1 MAYVLVNRSLH
12 TPTTRLILRY
22 LVENPGPQSYLEIAV
37 AVQTGYWHTRRICL
51 NLVESGHLIKSKRG
65 RSPVFAIA
73 APAAKEGDL

>member
-22 LVENPGPQSYLEIAV
+22 LIENPGPQSYFEIAA

-51 NLVESGHLIKSKRG
+51 NLVETGYLVKSKRG

-73 APAAKEGDL
+73 AKAAEEGVL